1 MKLILLLKLCES
13 EMFSGQGAK
22 KMSEYRDELV
32 DNVLMR
38 IQHESGVIVTFLT
51 APPEVFS
58 DQNDLQPE
66 ILWLTDTDA
75 YVVFNKELLEEYVL
89 EEIEQNETNFCE
101 TQTELTVL
109 QQLLRD
115 SIKIVESKIK
125 K

>member
-1 MKLILLLKLCES
+1 
-13 EMFSGQGAK
+13 MFSGQGAK